1 MDNAAAAARDPIC
14 WFDLVVLRRGG
25 APAERGVLVKP
36 MPRNM
41 LGVMRADG
49 AMVAARRR
57 DLSAVDRSYFRQ
69 GHVVAAASDPGGQIG
84 VVTGVATALDVAR
97 SGGGGRK
104 RTAVATGVSPAGLRR
119 VTEPSLGDYVVSGHW
134 LGRVVEVSL
143 DVDVLLDD
151 GALCRLTRAE
161 HKLEAADNKYLI
173 GDVTTNSIFYPGQ
186 RVAGCPSSSV
196 FKASRWIKGHWKPSR
211 ATGTVTKVDTAG
223 VVVCWLA
230 SVQLGTSK
238 ALIQA
243 SAPHAYQPSPHK
255 LGIFRSTA
263 AESSEW
269 CAGDRCFF
277 RTPRGG
283 HKRNKH
289 GTATATD
296 VAAPPAPARGLMRS
310 HGKRTRIGIKQA
322 SMRRLDQRHAEPF
335 QRAMYVAD
343 TRTTVDVLW
352 QDGTRQRGV
361 PSTSLLLFTARN
373 DHDFIPGQHVV
384 GTDNTPGAADEPAA
398 RLGVVRSLD
407 SKNQTVCVSWF
418 KSATCPAASGATGA
432 DCCEEETVSAYD
444 LARNLDEDFFYG
456 DVVVRTRPA
465 ARSRKKKPAHDLSWV
480 GHIVDLCDDGHV
492 QVKWG
497 NGNTS
502 KVLPHEVAVVKHQS
516 VSEMLQEIG
525 DWMYDDEDMD
535 GEVDRAQEDTTQQST
550 VPTDGNDSVEGDN
563 EDSDGETDV
572 EAGPEATRT
581 TDQFRAVVRAL
592 IRRASEVFAQGKT
605 YLVNHDT
612 PTAAAGSNGGG
623 RDGSTRGDEKAEVDA
638 TGDDGSF
645 GFRQFDVVQSPPDH
659 HFLDNMEQ
667 GTAVGRKWT
676 KRVQREWKILENDL
690 PGTIY
695 MLAFEDR
702 MDLLR
707 AVIVGA
713 SGTPYHDGLFFFDLH
728 LPPSYPAEPPQVNYR
743 SFGLHVNPNLYP
755 SGTVCLSLLNTF
767 GGKEDELWSPEVS
780 SVLQVVVSIQ
790 GLVLTAQPYYNEPAY
805 GAQSG
810 TPVGRRNELPY
821 SENAYLLT
829 LQTMLHL
836 LRRPPAGFEEFVTG
850 HFRRR
855 GQHVLRA
862 CEAYMEGCL
871 VATLDGEACP
881 TEGSRERLCSA
892 GFRLALRNVL
902 PRLVEAFAGIGAQGC
917 EEFHKFQAP
926 PRPL

>member
-1 MDNAAAAARDPIC
+1 MDGAAAARDPIC
-14 WFDLVVLRRGG
+14 WFDFVAVRREG
-25 APAERGVLVKP
+25 APDDRGVLMKT

-49 AMVAARRR
+49 AMVAARWQ
-57 DLSAVDRSYFRQ
+57 DLSAVDRSYLRR

-97 SGGGGRK
+97 SGGGGGRE
-104 RTAVATGVSPAGLRR
+104 RQATAAARGVSPAGLRR
-119 VTEPSLGDYVVSGHW
+119 VTEPSLGDYVVSGPW

-143 DVDVLLDD
+143 DVDVLFDD
-151 GALCRLTRAE
+151 GALCRITRAE
-161 HKLEAADNKYLI
+161 HRLEAADQDHLTR
-173 GDVTTNSIFYPGQ
+173 DDTNCVVLYPGQ
-186 RVAGCPSSSV
+186 RVAGCPSSSSV
-196 FKASRWIKGHWKPSR
+196 FKASRWIKGYWKPTR
-211 ATGTVTKVDTAG
+211 ATGTVAKVDTAG
-223 VVVCWLA
+223 VVVYWLA
-230 SVQLGTSK
+230 SVQLLG
-238 ALIQA
+238 IQA
-243 SAPHAYQPSPHK
+243 SAPPHAYHPSPRK

-263 AESSEW
+263 VEPSEW
-269 CAGDRCFF
+269 CVGDRCFF

-283 HKRNKH
+283 HKR
-289 GTATATD
+289 GAATD
-296 VAAPPAPARGLMRS
+296 AVGAPPAPARGRLMRS
-310 HGKRTRIGIKQA
+310 HGKRTRIGIERA
-322 SMRRLDQRHAEPF
+322 LMRRSHAESF
-335 QRAMYVAD
+335 ERAMYVAD

-352 QDGTRQRGV
+352 QDGTRQCGV
-361 PSTSLLLFTARN
+361 PSTSLIIFKARN

-384 GTDNTPGAADEPAA
+384 GRTPPADNTPGDVDAHVVTDEPAA
-398 RLGVVRSLD
+398 AAARFGVVRSLD

-418 KSATCPAASGATGA
+418 KVATCPAAAGATQA

-456 DVVVRTRPA
+456 DVVIRLRPA
-465 ARSRKKKPAHDLSWV
+465 ARSSKKKSAHDLSWV
-480 GHIVDLCDDGHV
+480 GDIVDLCDDGHV
-492 QVKWG
+492 RVKWG

-502 KVLPHEVAVVKHQS
+502 KVLPHEIAVVKHQS
-516 VSEMLQEIG
+516 VSEMLLEIG
-525 DWMYDDEDMD
+525 DWMYDDEDM
-535 GEVDRAQEDTTQQST
+535 AQKDTTQQ
-550 VPTDGNDSVEGDN
+550 PTIATDNNDSVEGDE
-563 EDSDGETDV
+563 EDSGGETDL

-581 TDQFRAVVRAL
+581 TDRSRAVVRAL
-592 IRRASEVFAQGKT
+592 FRRASEVFAQGKR
-605 YLVNHDT
+605 YLLIGDT
-612 PTAAAGSNGGG
+612 PTAAAG
-623 RDGSTRGDEKAEVDA
+623 GDEKAEADA
-638 TGDDGSF
+638 TGDDGTF
-645 GFRQFDVVQSPPDH
+645 GFRHFDVAQSPPDH

-667 GTAVGRKWT
+667 GTAIGRKWT

-690 PGTIY
+690 PDTIY
-695 MLAFEDR
+695 MRVFEDR

-707 AVIVGA
+707 AVMVGA

-767 GGKEDELWSPEVS
+767 GGKGAELWSPEVS

-871 VATLDGEACP
+871 VGTLDGEACL
-881 TEGSRERLCSA
+881 TEGSKERLCSA
-892 GFRLALRNVL
+892 GFRLALHNVL

-917 EEFHKFQAP
+917 EQFHKFEAP
-926 PRPL
+926 SRSIGNLLSSSP